1 MSESQP
7 VPSPLVSMPTSHNGS
22 SGFYIHATSP
32 VTDPGGDD
40 ENDRPAPRET
50 RRAGYFRIK
59 SAVDRLI
66 TAILTVIALPV
77 MLLVAAAILLL
88 DGRPVFYRQIRMGK
102 HGREFWIWKFRTMRP
117 DAESSTGAVWSSTS
131 DPRITPL
138 GRWLRCSHLDELP
151 QFFNILAGDMNLV
164 GPRPE
169 RPEFV
174 NELARELPD
183 YTQRTVVRPGIT
195 GLAQLRLG
203 YDHSVS
209 DVQKKVKLD
218 LQYIRSASFSQDVR
232 LLAHTLPYV
241 VKQLLRKWSAN
252 QQWVTQSCAA
262 DSANPPEEEL
272 VTPKG
277 RRDSVKDQ
285 VIAAPHFRLGGPDNV
300 DSGDTSTSAAPIVA
314 FFGHAEDQCA

>member
-7 VPSPLVSMPTSHNGS
+7 VPPPIVS
-22 SGFYIHATSP
+22 TSP
-32 VTDPGGDD
+32 VGLSDFYVHVSSSDTAPTADD
-40 ENDRPAPRET
+40 DRIEQAASSQTP
-50 RRAGYFRIK
+50 RAGYFRVK
-59 SAVDRLI
+59 NAVDRVI
-66 TAILTVIALPV
+66 TTLLTVIALPV

-88 DGRPVFYRQIRMGK
+88 EGRPVFYRQIRMGK

-151 QFFNILAGDMNLV
+151 QFFNILAGEMNLI

-174 NELARELPD
+174 QELSRELPD
-183 YTQRTVVRPGIT
+183 YTQRTIVRPGIT

-203 YDHSVS
+203 YDHSVA
-209 DVQKKVKLD
+209 DVKKKVKLD

-232 LLAHTLPYV
+232 LLAFTLPYIA
-241 VKQLLRKWSAN
+241 KQLLRRWSASQSSAARSFVLS
-252 QQWVTQSCAA
+252 QQDQGG
-262 DSANPPEEEL
+262 DEL
-272 VTPKG
+272 VSPAG
-277 RRDSVKDQ
+277 RCDAAGGQ
-285 VIAAPHFRLGGPDNV
+285 GIAAPHFRRDAK
-300 DSGDTSTSAAPIVA
+300 DAGDTENTVM
-314 FFGHAEDQCA
+314 FVDRAEDRCA